1 VIKLSGAT
9 QHSLHVVLT
18 FFVQSSHGSII
29 GTTDARV
36 SRQAVRLRSLV
47 SPPVEYGV
55 IAALIAVAAAA
66 ILGNLGTNLSN
77 VFSKTA
83 NNL

>member
-1 VIKLSGAT
+1 MRAFLANLLTDESGVTA
-9 QHSLHVVLT
+9 
-18 FFVQSSHGSII
+18 
-29 GTTDARV
+29 
-36 SRQAVRLRSLV
+36 
-47 SPPVEYGV
+47 VEYGL

-66 ILGNLGTNLSN
+66 ILGNLGTNLSS